1 MLMKKRVAL
10 LLALI
15 LIFALCGCDQPEKP
29 VLRVAM
35 SPDFPPMEFI
45 DGTKTGQDRY
55 VGFDVS
61 LAKYLAKG
69 LGMELEIV
77 PMDFEDCQDAVADG
91 EVDMAISGFSWLPQR
106 EERFNLTV
114 TYRAGENSNHQL
126 LLTTK
131 ENAAR
136 FNAPEALDGISVGA
150 QTASLQAWLVQ
161 EQLPGA
167 YPWFYDDLDKGIQLL
182 REGTIRAMAVAEG
195 NANAILAANPDLA
208 KAEFRFA
215 VSEELTD
222 NLILLKKGNDTLTE
236 AVNTLLEK
244 AEAAG
249 YYAQWYAEAL
259 QQAGIDIAAPAP
271 NQE

>member
-1 MLMKKRVAL
+1 MQMKKLLAL
-10 LLALI
+10 LLAVLTA
-15 LIFALCGCDQPEKP
+15 FAFVGCDQPEKP

-35 SPDFPPMEFI
+35 SPDFPPMEFL
-45 DGTKTGQDRY
+45 DDTKTGQDRY

-69 LGMELEIV
+69 LGMKLEIV

-106 EERFNLTV
+106 EERFNLSA

-131 ENAAR
+131 ENAAS
-136 FNAPEALDGISVGA
+136 FGSPEALNGISVGA

-167 YPWFYDDLDKGIQLL
+167 FPWFYDDLDKGIQLL
-182 REGTIRAMAVAEG
+182 REGTIQAMAVAEG
-195 NANAILAANPDLA
+195 NANAILASNPDLA
-208 KAEFRFA
+208 MAGFRFE

-222 NLILLKKGNDTLTE
+222 NLILLKKGNDSLTE

-249 YYAQWYAEAL
+249 YYSQWYAEAL
-259 QQAGIDIAAPAP
+259 QQAGIDISAITG
-271 NQE
+271 E

>member
-1 MLMKKRVAL
+1 MQMKKLLAL
-10 LLALI
+10 LLAVLTT
-15 LIFALCGCDQPEKP
+15 FALMGCDQPEKP
-29 VLRVAM
+29 VLRIAM
-35 SPDFPPMEFI
+35 SPDFPPMEFL
-45 DGTKTGQDRY
+45 DNTKTGQDRF

-69 LGMELEIV
+69 LGMELQIV
-77 PMDFEDCQDAVADG
+77 PMGFEECQDAVADG

-114 TYRAGENSNHQL
+114 TYRAGEYSNHQL
-126 LLTTK
+126 LLTTN

-136 FNAPEALDGISVGA
+136 FNSPEALDGISVGA

-167 YPWFYDDLDKGIQLL
+167 FPWFYDDLDKGIQLL
-182 REGTIRAMAVAEG
+182 REGTIQAMAVAEG
-195 NANAILAANPDLA
+195 NANAILASNPDLA
-208 KAEFRFA
+208 MAGFRFE

-222 NLILLKKGNDTLTE
+222 NLILLKKGNDSLTE

-249 YYAQWYAEAL
+249 YYSRWYADAL
-259 QQAGIDIAAPAP
+259 QQAGIDIAAP

>member
-1 MLMKKRVAL
+1 MLMKKPIAL

-35 SPDFPPMEFI
+35 SPDFPPMEFL
-45 DGTKTGQDRY
+45 DDTETGQAQF

-69 LGMELEIV
+69 LGMELRIV
-77 PMDFEDCQDAVADG
+77 PMSFEDCQDAVADG

-106 EERFNLTV
+106 EEQFNLSI
-114 TYRAGENSNHQL
+114 TYRAGENSSHQL

-182 REGTIRAMAVAEG
+182 REGTIGAMAVAEG

-215 VSEELTD
+215 VSEERTD

-236 AVNTLLEK
+236 AVNGLLEK
-244 AEAAG
+244 AESAG
-249 YYAQWYAEAL
+249 YYSEWYAEAL
-259 QQAGIDIAAPAP
+259 QQAGIDISAP